1 MYAESCHRI
10 CLVLSAVRLLLL
22 DHWLTNVRSPL
33 RAKFCCPILQCNFGC
48 VCGAQSFQTLL
59 QVLSNADLRAKYD
72 AHGVEG
78 LDVNFMDTAEFFSM
92 LFGSESFDH
101 LLGELSLA
109 RMTRCGIMT
118 LCEYYFL
125 SVFLSVYTE
134 PTQYLAMSGGW
145 AVCSHTRH

>member
-1 MYAESCHRI
+1 MSYNEQQALHLTFTKP
-10 CLVLSAVRLLLL
+10 CL
-22 DHWLTNVRSPL
+22 T
-33 RAKFCCPILQCNFGC
+33 
-48 VCGAQSFQTLL
+48 QSHINLM

-109 RMTRCGIMT
+109 RMTRYGRRGHFDAPLASCLFIKCIPCEHSICHAVGCCMVKH
-118 LCEYYFL
+118 LCFSCMEL
-125 SVFLSVYTE
+125 LN
-134 PTQYLAMSGGW
+134 MSGLECCMSQSTHHGQRQ
-145 AVCSHTRH
+145 VFH